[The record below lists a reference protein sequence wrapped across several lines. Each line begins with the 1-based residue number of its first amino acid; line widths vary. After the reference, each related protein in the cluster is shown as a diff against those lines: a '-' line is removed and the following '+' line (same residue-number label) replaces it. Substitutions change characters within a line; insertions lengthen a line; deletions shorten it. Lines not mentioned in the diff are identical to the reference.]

1 MNSKFQHA
9 RMVESFETY
18 DSIRKCEDECTKYF
32 NCHCYSYNH
41 VQKLCFLFEA
51 CSRYDANICSKH
63 KSCGHIDINPQYISN
78 EMGGCLTGILN
89 NCKYSVN

>member
-1 MNSKFQHA
+1 
-9 RMVESFETY
+9 MVESFEAYHST
-18 DSIRKCEDECTKYF
+18 RECEDVCAKYN

-63 KSCGHIDINPQYISN
+63 KSCGHIDVNPEYISN
-78 EMGGCLTGILN
+78 EMGGCLGKLS
-89 NCKYSVN
+89 KHS

>member
-1 MNSKFQHA
+1 MNELINSKFQHA
-9 RMVESFETY
+9 RMLGKRGWDGPYNSTRE
-18 DSIRKCEDECTKYF
+18 CEDECTKYN

-63 KSCGHIDINPQYISN
+63 KSCGHIDVNPEYISN
-78 EMGGCLTGILN
+78 EMGGCLPGIAF
-89 NCKYSVN
+89 